1 MDSGGIVL
9 EYFSLPMFDRERSM
23 LCKRLCGNL
32 LSQCTQE
39 YVALTIFSVPIF
51 DRERKGCKKQLGST
65 WSEVNNEV
73 LMFAVDS
80 SDQLQPIEIY
90 TEFKRPS
97 GWIIDAE

>member
-23 LCKRLCGNL
+23 LCKRPCGNL

-39 YVALTIFSVPIF
+39 YVAVTIVSVPIF
-51 DRERKGCKKQLGST
+51 DRERKGCKKHLRCT
-65 WSEVNNEV
+65 WTEVNNEV
-73 LMFAVDS
+73 HMFAVDA
-80 SDQLQPIEIY
+80 SDQLPPFEIY

-97 GWIIDAE
+97 G